1 LLTKIYFLY
10 FLNFKLKYTKNRT
23 GFRFQ
28 SVPGTVNFTVFGKN
42 RVVSSYLAPSQPK
55 TPGSGELPSLPSNR
69 DRTVRFLAPPARPH
83 PSIPHS
89 PPSPVSG
96 SGTVSCNLPFP
107 ALHRQK
113 RGGKKTNPE
122 EEREKT
128 REKQTL
134 GCHVIDDILIRRI
147 ASPRQGAFGTGR
159 RSPVIGF
166 DSPAQFAADPWFG
179 SSRRSATVAPFFLS
193 IRLRDTKR
201 FADGRPC

>member
-1 LLTKIYFLY
+1 MKKIHTHAALLVGYDTDDKGR
-10 FLNFKLKYTKNRT
+10 KYWKMKN
-23 GFRFQ
+23 
-28 SVPGTVNFTVFGKN
+28 
-42 RVVSSYLAPSQPK
+42 
-55 TPGSGELPSLPSNR
+55 
-69 DRTVRFLAPPARPH
+69 
-83 PSIPHS
+83 S
-89 PPSPVSG
+89 P
-96 SGTVSCNLPFP
+96 CNLPFP